1 MKKLIC
7 LLFLAGSFCLLSEI
21 FSCKKE
27 SATIN
32 KVDERDSVTG
42 TYSGI
47 EITYYG
53 DEPPYPKIDTVLKL
67 IKIRKSEQDS
77 IVCYNYDNDNCDFS
91 FKYHKYVFIPTL
103 DYHPPSLKYSNDSI
117 FFFYQPGLGPNYSQ
131 DKCKRISR
139 SP

>member
-1 MKKLIC
+1 MKKLFC
-7 LLFLAGSFCLLSEI
+7 FLFLAVSFCLLSGI

-27 SATIN
+27 SVLIYL
-32 KVDERDSVTG
+32 VDERDSVTG

-91 FKYHKYVFIPTL
+91 FKYHKYVFISTL
-103 DYHPPSLKYSNDSI
+103 GYHQPSLKYSNDSI
-117 FFFYQPGLGPNYSQ
+117 YFFYQPGLGPNYWQ
-131 DKCKRISR
+131 DKCKRISK